1 MFFSKNDRRE
11 VKHTDT
17 YEKIAALCAERGIRL
32 SALARGTGVR
42 SSVFTEL
49 KMGRTRQLSVQTLRK
64 IAEYFGVPE
73 SYFLEEDAA
82 DALQEELFR
91 KRKLLFDKTKNAS
104 SEELET
110 ILRIVNAMVGD
121 E

>member
-1 MFFSKNDRRE
+1 MNG
-11 VKHTDT
+11 TDT
-17 YEKIAALCAERGIRL
+17 YEKIAALCEERGLKL
-32 SALARGTGVR
+32 SALAKGTGIR

-73 SYFLEEDAA
+73 SYFLEDDGA

-91 KRKLLFDKTKNAS
+91 KRKLLFDKSKKAT
-104 SEELET
+104 SEDLDT
-110 ILRIVNAMVGD
+110 ILRIVNALVGED
-121 E
+121 EE